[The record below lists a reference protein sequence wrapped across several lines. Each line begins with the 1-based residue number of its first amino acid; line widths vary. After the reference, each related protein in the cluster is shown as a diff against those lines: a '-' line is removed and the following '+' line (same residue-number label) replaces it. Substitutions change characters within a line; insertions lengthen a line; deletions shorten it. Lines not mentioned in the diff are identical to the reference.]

1 MALLAA
7 RDLGR
12 LHDPASVLAL
22 NVGSAGVKAASYARI
37 SDDPNEHYPVQLA
50 GRASVENTHGASTPA
65 GDDARNRLAEL
76 VRQLPDLHEGPDT
89 VVHRIVHGG
98 DRPGPAELTPATRV
112 ELQGFS
118 ALAPLHQPPALAL
131 VRAAIERWPDARQ
144 IAVFDTSWHQTMAER
159 HRVFP
164 LPYALY
170 SSGVKRYGFHGLA
183 FQSAMRQLGTVAPE
197 LSMGRLVL
205 AHLGGGSSLC
215 AVRDGACVN
224 TTMGMTPLGGIAMA
238 SRSGSLDPGV
248 LLHLQRS
255 LGMSEDEIDRLLW
268 HESGLK
274 GLSGESGD
282 MRKLLVSASDGARLA
297 VDVYVSGVV
306 QGIAAMAASNRG
318 VDALVFSGGIGA
330 NAAGIRARVTD
341 ELAWMGLQIEP
352 GLNQAGA
359 LEMSASATTVRTFAL
374 PVDEETEMVF
384 AIAKMQSGQIQPSHP
399 MSGEGSN
406 AQ

>member
-1 MALLAA
+1 MS
-7 RDLGR
+7 
-12 LHDPASVLAL
+12 DPVPPSVLAL
-22 NVGSAGVKAASYARI
+22 NVGSASVKAASYSRF
-37 SDDPNEHYPVQLA
+37 SNDPTEHSLVQLA
-50 GRASVENTHGASTPA
+50 GRASVENKHDASTTADDGA
-65 GDDARNRLAEL
+65 GKLLADV

-98 DRPGPAELTPATRV
+98 DRPGPAELTPATLV
-112 ELQGFS
+112 KLQAFS

-131 VRAAIERWPDARQ
+131 VRAAIERWPAARQ
-144 IAVFDTSWHQTMAER
+144 IGVFDTSWHQTMAEK

-170 SSGVKRYGFHGLA
+170 SSGVKRFGFHGLA
-183 FQSAMRQLGTVAPE
+183 FQSALRQLGDIAPS
-197 LSMGRLVL
+197 LSSGRLVL

-215 AVRDGACVN
+215 AVFDGACVN

-255 LGMSEDEIDRLLW
+255 LAMSEEEIDRLLW
-268 HESGLK
+268 RESGLR

-282 MRKLLVSASDGARLA
+282 MRKLLLSGSDGARLA
-297 VDVYVSGVV
+297 IDVYVSGVV
-306 QGIAAMAASNRG
+306 QGIASMAASIQG

-341 ELAWMGLQIEP
+341 ELAWMGLQIDP
-352 GLNQAGA
+352 GLNRAGA
-359 LEMSASATTVRTFAL
+359 LEVSASATTVRTFAL
-374 PVDEETEMVF
+374 PVDEETEMVC
-384 AIAKMQSGQIQPSHP
+384 AIAKMESGQFHPSHQI
-399 MSGEGSN
+399 SGDGLN
-406 AQ
+406 AP